1 MNDDK
6 VLFIL
11 DIPPELEEA
20 LVDFLL
26 EFDSEI
32 EFTMTPIF
40 GHRRSHSGYSL
51 SEQVTGRKKQ
61 QSFRFPLP
69 KDRTVDLIGALKKEF
84 KGTGMEFR
92 TVPIL
97 NWGEI

>member
-1 MNDDK
+1 MNNEMI
-6 VLFIL
+6 LFIL
-11 DIPPELEEA
+11 DAPPELEES

-26 EFDSEI
+26 EYDSEI
-32 EFTMTPIF
+32 EFTTFPIS
-40 GHRRSHSGYSL
+40 GHRRTHSGYTL

-61 QSFRFPLP
+61 QSFRLPLP
-69 KDRTVDLIGALKKEF
+69 KDRLVDFVAALKKEF
-84 KGTGMEFR
+84 TGAGLEYR